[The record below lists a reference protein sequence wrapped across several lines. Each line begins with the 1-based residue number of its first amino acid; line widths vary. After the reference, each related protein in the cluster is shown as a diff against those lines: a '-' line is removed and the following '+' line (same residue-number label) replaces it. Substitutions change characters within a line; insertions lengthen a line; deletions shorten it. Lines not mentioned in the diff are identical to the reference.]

1 LPCLKKIAVGCDNAA
16 FQRLILFSLTL
27 SERENHL
34 LFLSLA
40 YLSFNLINT
49 SMQSLTAIADP
60 TRRRIIELLADRD
73 RTSGELVEKFDVSA
87 PAISQHLNVL
97 REAGLIVTRIEGQSR
112 IQSLN
117 PAGFDEVDAWLE
129 KTRALWSRRLDALER
144 ELRADDARLAKTKS
158 SKKRKSL

>member
-1 LPCLKKIAVGCDNAA
+1 
-16 FQRLILFSLTL
+16 
-27 SERENHL
+27 
-34 LFLSLA
+34 
-40 YLSFNLINT
+40 
-49 SMQSLTAIADP
+49 MQSLIAIADP

-144 ELRADDARLAKTKS
+144 ELRADDDRIAKTKS